1 MDSIPKKLLSESKF
15 YLHISFSEISFNNV
29 NKHLLKGIFFLFHFW
44 ISFKAYCIL
53 DLVTTLYK
61 LISIAEFEARQYGSF
76 SITEYAEDV
85 VLYYI
90 LNTPNL
96 VGSGARLLEA
106 DMHRPIIFRVSA
118 GSMMP
123 SSQSLAVE

>member
-1 MDSIPKKLLSESKF
+1 MDSIPIKLLSECKF

-29 NKHLLKGIFFLFHFW
+29 NKHLLKGIFFFHFW
-44 ISFKAYCIL
+44 ISFKAYSG
-53 DLVTTLYK
+53 LVTTLYK
-61 LISIAEFEARQYGSF
+61 LIFITEFEARQYGSF

-90 LNTPNL
+90 LNTPNF

>member
-1 MDSIPKKLLSESKF
+1 MKFLSIMSTNICSKVYF
-15 YLHISFSEISFNNV
+15 FFPFLDIIQ
-29 NKHLLKGIFFLFHFW
+29 GILN
-44 ISFKAYCIL
+44 SG
-53 DLVTTLYK
+53 LVTTLYK

-90 LNTPNL
+90 LNTPNF